1 MVKKSKN
8 KKNKNVPLSK
18 RKIGKS
24 IAIALASITGTALF
38 AGGIAYF
45 INPEGTKE
53 FLNIGNGTELVEENK
68 ESDEIKDLKSKINI
82 LEESI
87 KILESEKE
95 TTIEQL
101 NKFKAELES
110 EKELTEEQ
118 KLQIEEFELEIEN
131 KNNLINSL
139 NTQILEL
146 QLKIQQLENDLKNNI
161 ADNLNILEVNKSV
174 SSPKYIFN
182 FEDKILIINNSYAL
196 IINKNNS
203 ESTSINLSINTS
215 TTYKIFAKKIDDNN
229 VILGFTNTGNYA
241 KVFKINIEN
250 ETYDEINF
258 FDSENVQI
266 SNVKYMYNYLI
277 TSDNKI
283 YVSTNSGVFKI
294 EDNKLNLI
302 FEITSACYFNEIND
316 DIYINSTYLYKLDKL
331 TNEVIKLT
339 EESISNYNKTFKD
352 KYGNLIIYSELSS
365 SKGYLKFI
373 DEDHVLSSSY
383 SFGNKAE
390 LINGILVNTENNNY
404 FDNKTKSV
412 ANASLI
418 GIDFKK
424 EYIETE
430 TDIYYFSTENGLI
443 CENKETGERIKIES
457 DSNLGYVF
465 EIEGKYYFKGQNSLL
480 QYLNLENKTLETFNV
495 KGGLSVSKNH
505 TSMVKIDGNRALL
518 FNNFNNY
525 TSVGGSIAVV
535 DLEINEYIYQL
546 SMGSREK
553 FIIKDNYFYTY
564 DLDSFNRLN
573 LTTLEADEIKVQIYS
588 GYNQEIYI
596 NEKNQAL
603 LVNAGLNG
611 VSYVIDLTNFTST
624 IKYGVSTINKF
635 NDYFMLNMQNGTT
648 YVSYLYDFE
657 SDKFYF
663 TQTPISKVIADDGTE
678 FLISSGPKNLIY
690 FI

>member
-203 ESTSINLSINTS
+203 ESTSIKLSINTS

-277 TSDNKI
+277 SDNKI
-283 YVSTNSGVFKI
+283 YVSTNYGVFKI

-302 FEITSACYFNEIND
+302 YEIKSACYFNEIND

-404 FDNKTKSV
+404 FDNETKSV

-443 CENKETGERIKIES
+443 CENKETGERSKIES
-457 DSNLGYVF
+457 DSNLWYMF
-465 EIEGKYYFKGQNSLL
+465 EIEGKYYFKGQDSLL

-495 KGGLSVSKNH
+495 KGGLSVSKSH

-518 FNNFNNY
+518 FNNYNNY

-535 DLEINEYIYQL
+535 DLETNEYIYQL

-553 FIIKDNYFYTY
+553 FIIKDNYFYSY

-573 LTTLEADEIKVQIYS
+573 LTTLEADEIKVQISS

-603 LVNAGLNG
+603 LVNAGSNG

-678 FLISSGPKNLIY
+678 FLISNGPKNLIY